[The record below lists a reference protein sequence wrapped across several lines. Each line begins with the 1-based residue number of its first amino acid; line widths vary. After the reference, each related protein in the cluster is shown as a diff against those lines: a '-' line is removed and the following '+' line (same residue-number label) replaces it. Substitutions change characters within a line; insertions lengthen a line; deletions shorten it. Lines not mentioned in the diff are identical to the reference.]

1 MGKLEN
7 FLPITHSVFAMTPK
21 IKKYLHDLISLAEK
35 SNASLYLVGGTVRD
49 SLLQRAYSDYDF
61 TSSRAV
67 HIARVFSEK
76 YPSKLVPL
84 DDTPGRQTYR
94 VALGKK
100 LYFDFSQMQ
109 GNTLEEDL
117 GKRDF
122 TINAMGLALPDFLEN
137 DLDKIVDPYDGRQ
150 DLKDKVL
157 RVLPGSTF
165 PDDPLRMIRAFRFA
179 HTLGFKIEPQTLA
192 EISRHKSEL
201 TRIAGE
207 RISYELMILLNSP
220 KTQIGLMHRSG
231 LLEVL
236 FPECQ
241 ALSGENN
248 TKAIPGVWEKSLM
261 VMDALD
267 QIFSSG
273 DATLKNYRPGISKF
287 LSGNHHRPL
296 IRLAGLLFCLHQ
308 SPTHISYK
316 KSGSK
321 TSLTQVLKKLRLS
334 NSAIR
339 FVDRTLFFSLHLVN
353 YGSDVAGKD
362 IGESQ
367 IYALIKECDGELIS
381 SILLAAAMVSATS
394 YNKGRFYSCIE
405 RFADFYFNKYL
416 PAKKNPAL
424 LSGDTLESKFKLAPS
439 SSYKIILDK
448 VEEARVL
455 GNISTHK
462 EAEEIA
468 KALIKNL

>member
-1 MGKLEN
+1 
-7 FLPITHSVFAMTPK
+7 MTPK
-21 IKKYLHDLISLAEK
+21 IKKYLYDLISLAEN
-35 SNASLYLVGGTVRD
+35 SNAPLYLVGGTVRD
-49 SLLQRAYSDYDF
+49 SLLQRACSDYDF
-61 TSSRAV
+61 TSSKAV

-76 YPSKLVPL
+76 HHCKLVPL

-100 LYFDFSQMQ
+100 LFFDFSQMQ

-122 TINAMGLALPDFLEN
+122 TINAIGWAVQSFLEN
-137 DLDKIVDPYDGRQ
+137 NLDAVVDPYDGRQ
-150 DLKDKVL
+150 DLKDAVL

-165 PDDPLRMIRAFRFA
+165 HDDPLRMIRAFRFA
-179 HTLGFKIEPQTLA
+179 RTLGFKIEPRTLA

-201 TRIAGE
+201 TRTAGE
-207 RISYELMILLNSP
+207 RISYELMILLNSSE
-220 KTQIGLMHRSG
+220 TQMGLMHRSG
-231 LLEVL
+231 ILEVL

-248 TKAIPGVWEKSLM
+248 ISSISGVWENPLM

-267 QIFSSG
+267 RIFSPD
-273 DATLKNYRPGISKF
+273 DATLKNYRPEISKF

-308 SPTHISYK
+308 SPAQISYK

-321 TSLTQVLKKLRLS
+321 TTLIQVLKKLRMS

-339 FVDRTLFFSLHLVN
+339 FVDRTLFFSRHLVH
-353 YGSDVAGKD
+353 YGVAGED

-394 YNKGRFYSCIE
+394 HNKGRFYSCIE
-405 RFADFYFNKYL
+405 RFADFYFKKYL

-424 LSGDTLESKFKLAPS
+424 LTGDILECKFKLAPS
-439 SSYKIILDK
+439 PSYKIILDQ

-455 GNISTHK
+455 GTISTQR
-462 EAEEIA
+462 EAEEIV
-468 KALIKNL
+468 KAFIKNL